1 MAANPP
7 PHYAAGEIG
16 RWLAILTVGAI
27 AVVLQASLTSSP
39 SVRPAYQAEMPG
51 MPRKPAAV
59 HVDAAAARALRSS
72 GEASDPSAGA
82 TRMDTAA
89 APGAHQYGT
98 QGWHDVRRA
107 GEGAAGEGAAG
118 KEAAGKEAAGE
129 EAEGEGA
136 AGEEAEGEGAEGEG
150 AAHSEAR
157 EDAPRSSGRSSRRP
171 PSPGTQDPASPGTQ
185 SDPAGDTAES
195 EPEEVGEIETEE
207 IEPAVRDAL
216 DAYRLVAREAKQDA
230 AKQDAAPGHEEA
242 PRPTA
247 QHSEPPAPIA
257 LDGAALEALLQLA
270 GAAARSTSSLD
281 RQCRA
286 RLQCLLR
293 ARLAAPGGSRRP
305 GREVGPLGA
314 QPATALGARGQPP
327 PKSPMSPSACHHAGA
342 NPSQREARGHAAA
355 LRALGYTHVSATV
368 LQAALHRSPSEH
380 PTHPSYPS
388 YQSTPPTPPTCLW
401 THPSCLREHPLAY
414 PTL

>member
-1 MAANPP
+1 MTMGASTTANLANTAFGSPARWRDGWQLSRVHTQLEAAASWRSMAANLP
-7 PHYAAGEIG
+7 PHQAAGEVG

-72 GEASDPSAGA
+72 GEASDPAAGA
-82 TRMDTAA
+82 MRMDTAA

-136 AGEEAEGEGAEGEG
+136 EGEG
-150 AAHSEAR
+150 AAHGEAQ

-171 PSPGTQDPASPGTQ
+171 PPAGTL
-185 SDPAGDTAES
+185 SDPGGDAAES

-216 DAYRLVAREAKQDA
+216 DAYRLVAREAKQDTGL

-242 PRPTA
+242 PRPAA
-247 QHSEPPAPIA
+247 QHSEQPAPIA

-270 GAAARSTSSLD
+270 GATARSTS
-281 RQCRA
+281 
-286 RLQCLLR
+286 
-293 ARLAAPGGSRRP
+293 
-305 GREVGPLGA
+305 
-314 QPATALGARGQPP
+314 
-327 PKSPMSPSACHHAGA
+327 
-342 NPSQREARGHAAA
+342 
-355 LRALGYTHVSATV
+355 
-368 LQAALHRSPSEH
+368 
-380 PTHPSYPS
+380 
-388 YQSTPPTPPTCLW
+388 
-401 THPSCLREHPLAY
+401 
-414 PTL
+414 

>member
-1 MAANPP
+1 MAANLP
-7 PHYAAGEIG
+7 PHQAAGEVG

-72 GEASDPSAGA
+72 GEASDPAAGA
-82 TRMDTAA
+82 MRMDTAA

-118 KEAAGKEAAGE
+118 KEAAGKEAA
-129 EAEGEGA
+129 GEGA

-216 DAYRLVAREAKQDA
+216 DAYRLVAREAKQDVTSG
-230 AKQDAAPGHEEA
+230 AKQGAAPGHEEA

-247 QHSEPPAPIA
+247 QHSEQPAPIA

-270 GAAARSTSSLD
+270 GATARSTS
-281 RQCRA
+281 
-286 RLQCLLR
+286 
-293 ARLAAPGGSRRP
+293 
-305 GREVGPLGA
+305 
-314 QPATALGARGQPP
+314 
-327 PKSPMSPSACHHAGA
+327 
-342 NPSQREARGHAAA
+342 
-355 LRALGYTHVSATV
+355 
-368 LQAALHRSPSEH
+368 
-380 PTHPSYPS
+380 
-388 YQSTPPTPPTCLW
+388 
-401 THPSCLREHPLAY
+401 
-414 PTL
+414 

>member
-1 MAANPP
+1 MAANLP
-7 PHYAAGEIG
+7 PHQAAGEVG

-72 GEASDPSAGA
+72 GEASDPAAGA
-82 TRMDTAA
+82 MRMDTAA

-136 AGEEAEGEGAEGEG
+136 EGEG
-150 AAHSEAR
+150 AAHGEAQ

-216 DAYRLVAREAKQDA
+216 DAYRLVAREAKQDVTS
-230 AKQDAAPGHEEA
+230 GHEEA

-247 QHSEPPAPIA
+247 QHSEQPAPIA

-270 GAAARSTSSLD
+270 GATARSTS
-281 RQCRA
+281 
-286 RLQCLLR
+286 
-293 ARLAAPGGSRRP
+293 
-305 GREVGPLGA
+305 
-314 QPATALGARGQPP
+314 
-327 PKSPMSPSACHHAGA
+327 
-342 NPSQREARGHAAA
+342 
-355 LRALGYTHVSATV
+355 
-368 LQAALHRSPSEH
+368 
-380 PTHPSYPS
+380 
-388 YQSTPPTPPTCLW
+388 
-401 THPSCLREHPLAY
+401 
-414 PTL
+414 